1 MVNLVNEQ
9 PNSTPIRLVV
19 ADDHQIFLD
28 GLIMLLQR
36 LDWIDLCG
44 SANNNDALLTLI
56 ADEKPEI
63 ALIDLSMSGAT
74 TETIITTVEQIY
86 PHTRLIALTMLNDA
100 YKANQLLTLGLSGY
114 VVKDYAFEDLLNAVK
129 EVADGG
135 QFISPC
141 LIEEVRQL
149 QDEARTISLTDRELE
164 VLTCIA
170 IGDSNKV
177 IANKLRISERTVC
190 FHLTNCFV
198 KLGVSNRSQA
208 VAYAISHAVINLD

>member
-1 MVNLVNEQ
+1 MVALINEQ
-9 PNSTPIRLVV
+9 PTSTPIRLVV

-36 LDWIDLCG
+36 LDWVDLCG
-44 SANNNDALLTLI
+44 SATNNDALLTLI
-56 ADEKPEI
+56 ADEKPAI

-74 TETIITTVEQIY
+74 TETVITTVEQRY

-100 YKANQLLTLGLSGY
+100 DKANQLLALGLSGY
-114 VVKDYAFEDLLNAVK
+114 VVKDYAFDDLLDAIK

-141 LIEEVRQL
+141 LIEEVKQRQ
-149 QDEARTISLTDRELE
+149 DAAHTINLTDREQE

-170 IGDSNKV
+170 AGDGNKV
-177 IANKLRISERTVC
+177 IAGKLGISERTVC
-190 FHLTNCFV
+190 FHLANCFV

-208 VAYAISHAVINLD
+208 VAYAISHAVISLD